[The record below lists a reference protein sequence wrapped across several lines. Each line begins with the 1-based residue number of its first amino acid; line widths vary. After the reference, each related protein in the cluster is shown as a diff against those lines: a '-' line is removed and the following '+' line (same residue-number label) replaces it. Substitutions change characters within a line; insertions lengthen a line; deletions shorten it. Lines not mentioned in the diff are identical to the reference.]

1 MCSIC
6 ERRLSARRG
15 GMSRRGDAPLVSPE
29 YWRRCTIHTGF
40 GASWIVGKGLTYSSG
55 LNPLTTRHLGRH
67 LFLCRRGENA
77 RRPNRSRS
85 GFVRRAGA
93 SIYSVIN
100 AVACRNQTCAL
111 RAPTA
116 FSARING
123 IRAENAVMVNHKDSV
138 GFLYE
143 IAESAR
149 MVFIRAD
156 SAIRADGFSSAQYR
170 RSARTAGAI

>member
-1 MCSIC
+1 LQKS
-6 ERRLSARRG
+6 
-15 GMSRRGDAPLVSPE
+15 GDVYKPKFF
-29 YWRRCTIHTGF
+29 Y
-40 GASWIVGKGLTYSSG
+40 
-55 LNPLTTRHLGRH
+55 NPFSTR
-67 LFLCRRGENA
+67 
-77 RRPNRSRS
+77 
-85 GFVRRAGA
+85 VI
-93 SIYSVIN
+93 IYSVIN